1 MKAMVTRRTLL
12 RGAGALAAVGVG
24 GLAWRGGVQHVLDP
38 ISGRAYSPW
47 SRWPAEL
54 GRSDGLGW
62 VAAAVL
68 ASSPH
73 NTQPWTFEL
82 GPDHLDVLADLERNL
97 GAFDPF
103 RRELHTGLGCAVE
116 NVVQAAAA
124 VGQRANV
131 TLLPDATRP
140 NHVAR
145 IGWEPAPA
153 DRSLA
158 DVIGQRHVNRGPYDG
173 RRLETERLQR
183 IRSTE
188 RPGAVRLVLVEAT
201 SRAGARFAAETLE
214 ATRAINEDREM
225 SETSERWLRHTWQD
239 IQEHRDGLT
248 LAALGMPPALRTV
261 AMMLPD
267 VSAKT
272 FKSGWL
278 RSTEEGLATS
288 PLYGLII
295 VRDLD
300 DRVGQLEA
308 GRLWQRLHLE
318 ATRLGLAAQPLNQWM
333 ERVDRE
339 RQLRGTAPS
348 AGAMAA
354 VTGFPEGQATFAFR
368 LGYPVRVA
376 LPSPR
381 RPVEAVARRV
391 P

>member
-1 MKAMVTRRTLL
+1 MVTRRTLL
-12 RGAGALAAVGVG
+12 RGTGVLAAVGVG

-38 ISGRAYSPW
+38 VSGQAYSPW

-73 NTQPWTFEL
+73 NTQPWTFEV
-82 GPDHLDVLADLERNL
+82 GPHHLDVLADLERNL

-131 TLLPDATRP
+131 TLLPDPTRP

-145 IGWEPAPA
+145 IGWESAPA
-153 DRSLA
+153 DPSLA

-173 RRLETERLQR
+173 RPLGTERLQR
-183 IRSTE
+183 IRSAE

-225 SETSERWLRHTWQD
+225 SETSERWLRHAWRD

-261 AMMLPD
+261 AMMLPG

-288 PLYGLII
+288 PLYGLIV

-348 AGAMAA
+348 AGATAE
-354 VTGFPEGQATFAFR
+354 VTGVPEGQATFAFR

-381 RPVEAVARRV
+381 RPAEAVARRV
-391 P
+391 T